1 MQELDDTALLREYV
15 ERGSEEAFA
24 ALVTRHVNKVYSVAL
39 RHTGNPHSAEEIT
52 QAVFV
57 ILAKKSRHLGKRVI
71 LSGWLYQTARLTAVT
86 FIRGGIRRARRE
98 QRDFLGDAAWAKKD
112 IIGVPWLAADDLDL
126 PDPQLGNKTELYD
139 FTAVAYES
147 VMLGM
152 FMIHRGPHNDVCKE
166 LKILKITELSV
177 GFSRDGVNWLR
188 PGRRAFIGCSR
199 KPGTWNRAYV
209 HPTGGVCLVVGDQLY
224 FYFGAWSGISPKLGG
239 NLEAG
244 GSTGLAVLRRDGLV
258 SLDTGARGGTL
269 TTPRVVFSG

>member
-1 MQELDDTALLREYV
+1 MFGYSRRKPPAVDGGELRTSPD
-15 ERGSEEAFA
+15 GIHWSE
-24 ALVTRHVNKVYSVAL
+24 
-39 RHTGNPHSAEEIT
+39 P
-52 QAVFV
+52 
-57 ILAKKSRHLGKRVI
+57 
-71 LSGWLYQTARLTAVT
+71 RLTGPCGNNTCFYYDPFRKLLV
-86 FIRGGIRRARRE
+86 FSIRLGGDKDPQERRRARRE

-152 FMIHRGPHNDVCKE
+152 FMIHRGPPNDVCKE